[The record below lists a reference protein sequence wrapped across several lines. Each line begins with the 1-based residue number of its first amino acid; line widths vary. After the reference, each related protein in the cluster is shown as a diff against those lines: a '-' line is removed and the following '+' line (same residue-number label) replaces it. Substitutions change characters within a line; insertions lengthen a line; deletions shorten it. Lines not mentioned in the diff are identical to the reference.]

1 MTTTFSAAALR
12 MPYSASVAALAPLAP
27 GAKAEPCA
35 PNQAHGLELGG
46 IIAPAFAGR
55 LGGTDGSDRFG
66 GGTRSS
72 IRGWHRQDSAQ
83 LTGGGPLRG

>member
-1 MTTTFSAAALR
+1 MTTAFSAAALR
-12 MPYSASVAALAPLAP
+12 MPNTASVAPLAPLAP

-35 PNQAHGLELGG
+35 PNQPRGLELGG
-46 IIAPAFAGR
+46 IIAPVFVGR
-55 LGGTDGSDRFG
+55 RGGTDGSDRFG

-83 LTGGGPLRG
+83 LAGGGPLRG